1 MSLYILPFDH
11 RSMFLKNIFGWHYPI
26 TKSQQRLVE
35 SYKALIFQ
43 AFVMAREGYMK
54 HTSGDELLFFI
65 DEEFGGAIIR
75 EARKKHIPFSVA
87 LEKSGGVGFELAY
100 GASYQDHLK
109 QLKPPFAKALVHYQ
123 HGMGIMTRESIQQLK
138 NAIDYCRKNQI
149 ATVIE
154 IVLLPSKEMKSQDS
168 LRAFDRFTRPRLTV
182 HIIREITK
190 AGITPTVWKLEPQPT
205 QLAWK
210 KVIRAVNQIPI
221 VVLGAGK
228 SLGETEEGFSL
239 TAGFPELIGF
249 AVGRT
254 VFQDTLIRYR
264 NKHMTRSQAVRAIA
278 ETFLHLISVWEREK
292 AKHCKQTIKPV
303 IRSRKLAK
311 RH

>member
-35 SYKALIFQ
+35 SYKAIIFQ
-43 AFVMAREGYMK
+43 AFVMAREEYMK

-75 EARKKHIPFSVA
+75 EARKRHIPFSLA

-100 GASYQDHLK
+100 GAAYQEHLK
-109 QLKPPFAKALVHYQ
+109 QLKPPFAKALVHYR
-123 HGMGIMTRESIQQLK
+123 HGMGKMTRESILQLK
-138 NAIDYCRKNQI
+138 NAVDYCRKNQI

-182 HIIREITK
+182 QIIRGITK
-190 AGITPTVWKLEPQPT
+190 AGITPTVWKLEPQPN

-239 TAGFPELIGF
+239 TARFPELIGF

-264 NKHMTRSQAVRAIA
+264 NKLVTRSQAVGTIS

-292 AKHCKQTIKPV
+292 AKHGKQTIKPV
-303 IRSRKLAK
+303 IRSHKNVK
-311 RH
+311 RN